1 MFLLY
6 ESRTK
11 DSLMSGSIEI
21 RLMRQSDI
29 PQADRIMRLAFGSFL
44 GLPDPSSFMGD
55 ADYVKTRYKAN
66 PSAAL
71 AAEVDGELVGSNFV
85 LNWGSVGIFGPL
97 TIHPDMW
104 NKGVAKR
111 LLEKTMELFDRWEIK
126 HAGLFTF
133 AQSIKHIHLYQ
144 NFGFWPRFLTS
155 IMSKTVG
162 QTEEPEQSSYHW
174 SKFSELN
181 SDEKTRTIEE
191 CRNLT
196 NQIYNGLNLEMEIYS
211 VEKQRLG
218 DTILLREDDKNNGT
232 LNAMA
237 ICHCGPGTEA
247 GSGTCYLKFGAVVPG
262 QDSPIYFE
270 RLLAV
275 CESFAKSQQL
285 SRVTAGVNLGRHNAY
300 RKMIE
305 HHFRTDLQG
314 VTMHKPNEAGY
325 NTENIYVIDDWR

>member
-1 MFLLY
+1 
-6 ESRTK
+6 
-11 DSLMSGSIEI
+11 MSGSIEI

-29 PQADRIMRLAFGSFL
+29 PQADRIMRLAFGTFL
-44 GLPDPSSFMGD
+44 GLADPSSFMGD
-55 ADYVKTRYKAN
+55 ADYVKTRYIAN

-71 AAEVDGELVGSNFV
+71 AAEVGGKLVGSNFV

-97 TIHPDMW
+97 TIHPDLW

-111 LLEKTMELFDRWEIK
+111 LLEKTMDIFDKWKIK

-144 NFGFWPRFLTS
+144 SFGFWPHFLTS
-155 IMSKTVG
+155 IMSKTIG
-162 QTEEPEQSSYHW
+162 QTQEPEQSSYHW
-174 SKFSELN
+174 SRFSELN
-181 SDEKTRTIEE
+181 SYEKTRAIEE
-191 CRNLT
+191 CRELT
-196 NQIYNGLNLEMEIYS
+196 DQIYNGLNLEVEIYS

-247 GSGTCYLKFGAVVPG
+247 GSGTCYLKFGAIRPS
-262 QDSPIYFE
+262 QDSPTYFD

-305 HHFRTDLQG
+305 RHFRTDLQG
-314 VTMHKPNEAGY
+314 VAMHKPNEAGY

>member
-1 MFLLY
+1 
-6 ESRTK
+6 
-11 DSLMSGSIEI
+11 MSGSVEI

-29 PQADRIMRLAFGSFL
+29 PQADRIMRLAFGTFL
-44 GLPDPSSFMGD
+44 GLPDPLSFMGD
-55 ADYVKTRYKAN
+55 AGYVKTRYIAN

-71 AAEVDGELVGSNFV
+71 VAEADGKLAGSNFA

-97 TIHPDMW
+97 TIHPDLW

-111 LLEKTMELFDRWEIK
+111 LLEKTMDIFDKWKIK

-144 NFGFWPRFLTS
+144 SFGFWPRFLTS
-155 IMSKTVG
+155 IMSKTIE
-162 QTEEPEQSSYHW
+162 QTQEPEQSSSYHW

-181 SDEKTRTIEE
+181 SYERTRAIEE
-191 CRNLT
+191 CRDLT
-196 NQIYNGLNLEMEIYS
+196 NQIYNGLNLETEIYS

-218 DTILLREDDKNNGT
+218 DTILLREDNKKKGT

-247 GSGTCYLKFGAVVPG
+247 GSGTCYVKFGAVRPS
-262 QDSPIYFE
+262 QDSSTYFDH
-270 RLLAV
+270 LLAI

-300 RKMIE
+300 KKMIE

-314 VTMHKPNEAGY
+314 VAMHKPNEAGY
-325 NTENIYVIDDWR
+325 NSENIYVIDDWR

>member
-1 MFLLY
+1 MS
-6 ESRTK
+6 EK

-29 PQADRIMRLAFGSFL
+29 PQADRIVRLAFGTFL
-44 GLPDPSSFMGD
+44 GLPDPLSFMGD
-55 ADYVKTRYKAN
+55 ASYVKTRYMAD

-71 AAEVDGELVGSNFV
+71 VAEVDGKLVGSNFA

-97 TIHPDMW
+97 TIHPDLW

-111 LLEKTMELFDRWEIK
+111 LLEKTMDIFDKWRIK

-155 IMSKTVG
+155 IMSKTIEQTQERG
-162 QTEEPEQSSYHW
+162 QSSSYHW
-174 SKFSELN
+174 SRFSELN
-181 SDEKTRTIEE
+181 SYEKTRAIEQ
-191 CRNLT
+191 CSDLT
-196 NQIYNGLNLEMEIYS
+196 NQIYNGLNLEVEINS

-218 DTILLREDDKNNGT
+218 DTILLREDNKNNST

-247 GSGTCYLKFGAVVPG
+247 GTGACYVKFGAVRP
-262 QDSPIYFE
+262 SPESSTYFDH
-270 RLLAV
+270 LLAV
-275 CESFAKSQQL
+275 CESFAKSQKL
-285 SRVTAGVNLGRHNAY
+285 SRVSAGVNLGRHNAY

-314 VTMHKPNEAGY
+314 VAMHKPNEAGY
-325 NTENIYVIDDWR
+325 NTENIYLIDDWR

>member
-1 MFLLY
+1 
-6 ESRTK
+6 
-11 DSLMSGSIEI
+11 MSGSIEI

-29 PQADRIMRLAFGSFL
+29 PQADRIMRLAFGTFL
-44 GLPDPSSFMGD
+44 GLPDPLSFMGD
-55 ADYVKTRYKAN
+55 ASYVKSRYIAN

-71 AAEVDGELVGSNFV
+71 TAEVDGKLAGSNFV

-97 TIHPDMW
+97 TIHPDLW

-111 LLEKTMELFDRWEIK
+111 LLEKTMELFDRWKIK

-155 IMSKTVG
+155 IMSKTIG
-162 QTEEPEQSSYHW
+162 QTPEPEQSSYHG
-174 SKFSELN
+174 SRFSELN
-181 SDEKTRTIEE
+181 SYEKTRTIEE
-191 CRNLT
+191 CRDLT

-218 DTILLREDDKNNGT
+218 DVILLREDNKNNGT

-237 ICHCGPGTEA
+237 ICHYGPGTEA
-247 GSGTCYLKFGAVVPG
+247 GSGTCYLKFGAVRPS
-262 QDSPIYFE
+262 QDSPTYFD

-285 SRVTAGVNLGRHNAY
+285 SRVTAGVNLGRHSAY

-305 HHFRTDLQG
+305 HGFRTDLQG
-314 VTMHKPNEAGY
+314 VAMHKPNEAGY

>member
-1 MFLLY
+1 
-6 ESRTK
+6 
-11 DSLMSGSIEI
+11 MSGSIEI

-29 PQADRIMRLAFGSFL
+29 PQADRIMRLAFGTFL
-44 GLPDPSSFMGD
+44 GLSDPLSFMGD
-55 ADYVKTRYKAN
+55 AGYVKTRYIAN

-71 AAEVDGELVGSNFV
+71 VAEVDGELAGSNFA

-97 TIHPDMW
+97 TIHPDLW

-111 LLEKTMELFDRWEIK
+111 LLEKTMDIFDRWKIK

-155 IMSKTVG
+155 IMSKTTE
-162 QTEEPEQSSYHW
+162 QTQQREQSSYHW
-174 SKFSELN
+174 SRFSELN
-181 SDEKTRTIEE
+181 SYEKKRAIEE
-191 CRNLT
+191 CRDIT
-196 NQIYNGLNLEMEIYS
+196 NQIYNGLNLEMEINS

-218 DTILLREDDKNNGT
+218 DIILLRGDNKNNST

-247 GSGTCYLKFGAVVPG
+247 GTGACYVKFGAVRPSP
-262 QDSPIYFE
+262 DSSTYFDH
-270 RLLAV
+270 LLAV
-275 CESFAKSQQL
+275 CELFAKSQQL
-285 SRVTAGVNLGRHNAY
+285 SRVSAGVNLGRHNAY

-314 VTMHKPNEAGY
+314 VAMHKPNEAGY
-325 NTENIYVIDDWR
+325 NTENIYLIDDWR

>member
-1 MFLLY
+1 
-6 ESRTK
+6 
-11 DSLMSGSIEI
+11 MSGSIEI

-29 PQADRIMRLAFGSFL
+29 PQADRIMRLAFGTFL
-44 GLPDPSSFMGD
+44 GLPDPLSFMGD
-55 ADYVKTRYKAN
+55 AGYVKTRYIAN

-71 AAEVDGELVGSNFV
+71 AADVDGKLVGSNFAM
-85 LNWGSVGIFGPL
+85 NWGSVGIFGPL
-97 TIHPDMW
+97 TIHPDLW

-111 LLEKTMELFDRWEIK
+111 LLEKTMDIFDKWKIK

-144 NFGFWPRFLTS
+144 SFGFWPRFLTS
-155 IMSKTVG
+155 IMSKTIG
-162 QTEEPEQSSYHW
+162 QTQEPEQSSSYHW
-174 SKFSELN
+174 SRFSELN
-181 SDEKTRTIEE
+181 PDEKMKAIEE
-191 CRNLT
+191 CRDLT

-218 DTILLREDDKNNGT
+218 DTILLREDNKNNGT

-237 ICHCGPGTEA
+237 ICHCGSGTEA
-247 GSGTCYLKFGAVVPG
+247 GSGTCYLKFGAVRPS
-262 QDSPIYFE
+262 QDSQTYFDH
-270 RLLAV
+270 LLAV

-305 HHFRTDLQG
+305 HRFRTDLQG
-314 VTMHKPNEAGY
+314 VAMHKPNEAGY
-325 NTENIYVIDDWR
+325 NNENIYVIDDWR

>member
-1 MFLLY
+1 
-6 ESRTK
+6 
-11 DSLMSGSIEI
+11 MSGSIEI

-55 ADYVKTRYKAN
+55 ADYVKTRYIAN

-71 AAEVDGELVGSNFV
+71 GAEVDGKLVGSNFA

-97 TIHPDMW
+97 TIHPDLW

-111 LLEKTMELFDRWEIK
+111 LLEKTMEFFDRWKIK

-155 IMSKTVG
+155 IMSKTIG
-162 QTEEPEQSSYHW
+162 QTQEPEQSSYHW
-174 SKFSELN
+174 SRFSELN
-181 SDEKTRTIEE
+181 SCEKTRAIEE
-191 CRNLT
+191 CMDLT

-218 DTILLREDDKNNGT
+218 DTILLREDNKNNDST

-237 ICHCGPGTEA
+237 ICHCGPGTEE
-247 GSGTCYLKFGAVVPG
+247 GSGTCYVKFGAVRPS
-262 QDSPIYFE
+262 QDSPTYFD

-314 VTMHKPNEAGY
+314 VAMHKPNEAGY

>member
-1 MFLLY
+1 
-6 ESRTK
+6 
-11 DSLMSGSIEI
+11 MSGSIEI

-29 PQADRIMRLAFGSFL
+29 PQADRIMRLAFGTFL
-44 GLPDPSSFMGD
+44 GLPDPLSFMGD
-55 ADYVKTRYKAN
+55 AGYVKTRYIAN

-71 AAEVDGELVGSNFV
+71 AAEVDGKLVGSNFAM
-85 LNWGSVGIFGPL
+85 NWGSVGIFGPL
-97 TIHPDMW
+97 TIHPDLW
-104 NKGVAKR
+104 NKGVARR

-155 IMSKTVG
+155 IMSKTIG
-162 QTEEPEQSSYHW
+162 QTKEPEQSSYHW

-218 DTILLREDDKNNGT
+218 DVILLREDNKNNGT

-247 GSGTCYLKFGAVVPG
+247 GSGTCYLKFGAVRPS
-262 QDSPIYFE
+262 QDSPTYFD

-275 CESFAKSQQL
+275 CESYAKSQQL

-314 VTMHKPNEAGY
+314 VAMHKPNEAGY

>member
-1 MFLLY
+1 
-6 ESRTK
+6 
-11 DSLMSGSIEI
+11 MSGSMEI
-21 RLMRQSDI
+21 HLMRQSDI
-29 PQADRIMRLAFGSFL
+29 PQADRIMRLAFGTFL
-44 GLPDPSSFMGD
+44 GLPDPLSFMGD
-55 ADYVKTRYKAN
+55 ADYVKTRYIAN

-71 AAEVDGELVGSNFV
+71 VAEVDGKLAGSNFA

-97 TIHPDMW
+97 TIHPDLW

-111 LLEKTMELFDRWEIK
+111 LLEKTMDIFDKWKIK

-144 NFGFWPRFLTS
+144 SFGFWPRFLTS
-155 IMSKTVG
+155 IMSKTME
-162 QTEEPEQSSYHW
+162 QTQEPERSSYHW

-181 SDEKTRTIEE
+181 PHEKKRATEE
-191 CRNLT
+191 CRELT
-196 NQIYNGLNLEMEIYS
+196 NQIYNGLNLEMEICS

-218 DTILLREDDKNNGT
+218 DTILLREDNKNKST
-232 LNAMA
+232 LKAMA

-247 GSGTCYLKFGAVVPG
+247 GSGTCYVKFGAVRPS
-262 QDSPIYFE
+262 QDSSTYFDH
-270 RLLAV
+270 LLAV

-305 HHFRTDLQG
+305 HYFRTDLQG
-314 VTMHKPNEAGY
+314 VAMHKPNEAGY
-325 NTENIYVIDDWR
+325 NNENVYVIDDWR

>member
-1 MFLLY
+1 
-6 ESRTK
+6 
-11 DSLMSGSIEI
+11 MSGSIEI

-29 PQADRIMRLAFGSFL
+29 PDADRIMRLAFGTFL
-44 GLPDPSSFMGD
+44 GLPDPLSFMGD
-55 ADYVKTRYKAN
+55 ASYVKTRYIAN

-71 AAEVDGELVGSNFV
+71 TAEVDGRLAGSNFA

-97 TIHPDMW
+97 TIHPDLW

-111 LLEKTMELFDRWEIK
+111 LLEKTMELFDRWKIK

-155 IMSKTVG
+155 IMSKTIS
-162 QTEEPEQSSYHW
+162 QTQEPDQSSYHW
-174 SKFSELN
+174 SRFSEL
-181 SDEKTRTIEE
+181 SSYEKTRAIEE
-191 CRNLT
+191 CRDLT

-211 VEKQRLG
+211 VEKQGLG
-218 DTILLREDDKNNGT
+218 DTILLREDNNKNSGT

-247 GSGTCYLKFGAVVPG
+247 GSGTCYVKFGAVRPS
-262 QDSPIYFE
+262 QDSSPYFDH
-270 RLLAV
+270 LLAV

-285 SRVTAGVNLGRHNAY
+285 SRVTAGVNLGRHNVY

-314 VTMHKPNEAGY
+314 VAMHKPNEAGY
-325 NTENIYVIDDWR
+325 NTEDIYVIDDWR

>member
-1 MFLLY
+1 
-6 ESRTK
+6 
-11 DSLMSGSIEI
+11 MSGAIEI
-21 RLMRQSDI
+21 HLMRQSDI
-29 PQADRIMRLAFGSFL
+29 PQADRIMRLAFGTFL
-44 GLPDPSSFMGD
+44 GLPDPFSFMGD
-55 ADYVKTRYKAN
+55 ASYVKTRYIAN

-71 AAEVDGELVGSNFV
+71 VAEVDGKLGGSSFA

-97 TIHPDMW
+97 TIHPDLW

-111 LLEKTMELFDRWEIK
+111 LLEKTMDIFDKWKIK

-144 NFGFWPRFLTS
+144 SFGFWPRFLTS
-155 IMSKTVG
+155 IMSKTIE
-162 QTEEPEQSSYHW
+162 QTQAPEQSSYHW
-174 SKFSELN
+174 SRFSELN
-181 SDEKTRTIEE
+181 SYEKTRAIEE
-191 CRNLT
+191 CSDLT

-211 VEKQRLG
+211 VEMQRLG
-218 DTILLREDDKNNGT
+218 DTILLREDNKNNGT

-247 GSGTCYLKFGAVVPG
+247 GSGTCYVKFGAVRPS
-262 QDSPIYFE
+262 QDSSTYFDH
-270 RLLAV
+270 LLAV

-285 SRVTAGVNLGRHNAY
+285 SRVIAGANLGRHNAY

-314 VTMHKPNEAGY
+314 IAMHKPNEAGY
-325 NTENIYVIDDWR
+325 NKENVYVIDDWR